1 MSDRVGSTEYC
12 RGGPSLRHWQRHF
25 DRAQFLVGTS
35 GNDVI
40 CGGKANDIL
49 TGTGGN
55 DILLGGDGRDFL
67 SGDVGI
73 DILNGGTGN
82 DTCNTGAPGS
92 PRARPYQLSLRR
104 VTVAASFRTVLGLAA
119 LRACRHRGEHEYVDA
134 PSGG

>member
-82 DTCNTGAPGS
+82 DYLFGGGDANTLHGNANDDAP
-92 PRARPYQLSLRR
+92 QW
-104 VTVAASFRTVLGLAA
+104 
-119 LRACRHRGEHEYVDA
+119 RHRQ
-134 PSGG
+134 